1 MTDGGERASL
11 LILRRR
17 RRVLRRPATTTCRND
32 PMLYKQSR
40 SQYPRQNGLFSIV
53 PNLPGYAIPEHR
65 DHGYGPLARF
75 DDTTLEPGGF
85 VPMHEHRN
93 DEIITYITDGLVR
106 HADSSGA
113 RVVASPTK
121 IMVMN
126 AGKGFWHEEG
136 TAPDDPTLRALQ
148 IFVRPHTVDLEPNI
162 QFKEI
167 GTPPL
172 NEWRLLAGPENTEAP
187 SFIRND
193 VPCAR
198 CRSCTAGAARLGRL
212 HPCLSRPHRCQRD
225 KPRNERGLTVGQ
237 RDGGLG
243 KGTRGCDR
251 GGVPDQPEGP
261 GNARRHDWTLSRNR
275 YAKGVSRRAQK
286 SR

>member
-1 MTDGGERASL
+1 
-11 LILRRR
+11 
-17 RRVLRRPATTTCRND
+17 
-32 PMLYKQSR
+32 MLYKQSR
-40 SQYPRQNGLFSIV
+40 SQYRYQNGPFSIV

-85 VPMHEHRN
+85 VAMHEHRN

-106 HADSSGA
+106 HADSAGSSL
-113 RVVASPTK
+113 VASPTK

-126 AGKGFWHEEG
+126 AGRSFWHEEG
-136 TAPDDPTLRALQ
+136 TRPDDPTLRGLQ

-167 GTPPL
+167 STPLP

-193 VPCAR
+193 VRLYDAHLAR
-198 CRSCTAGAARLGRL
+198 GAEVAFPKRQGWDAFI
-212 HPCLSRPHRCQRD
+212 HAY
-225 KPRNERGLTVGQ
+225 RGSIKVNGTNLETRESALLVGET
-237 RDGGLG
+237 D
-243 KGTRGCDR
+243 
-251 GGVPDQPEGP
+251 
-261 GNARRHDWTLSRNR
+261 
-275 YAKGVSRRAQK
+275 AQLEALEDAIVVAFLINPK
-286 SR
+286 SRITNAGTIGH

>member
-1 MTDGGERASL
+1 
-11 LILRRR
+11 
-17 RRVLRRPATTTCRND
+17 
-32 PMLYKQSR
+32 MLYKQSR
-40 SQYPRQNGLFSIV
+40 SQYHYKNGPFSIV
-53 PNLPGYAIPEHR
+53 PNLPGYAIPDHR

-113 RVVASPTK
+113 RLVASPTK
-121 IMVMN
+121 MMVMN
-126 AGKGFWHEEG
+126 AGKSFWHEEG
-136 TAPDDPTLRALQ
+136 TTPDDPTLRALQ

-187 SFIRND
+187 SFIRID
-193 VPCAR
+193 VNETSLDTKESALLVNETEVRVRALEDAIVVAFLINPKAR
-198 CRSCTAGAARLGRL
+198 VTHAGTIG
-212 HPCLSRPHRCQRD
+212 H
-225 KPRNERGLTVGQ
+225 
-237 RDGGLG
+237 
-243 KGTRGCDR
+243 
-251 GGVPDQPEGP
+251 
-261 GNARRHDWTLSRNR
+261 
-275 YAKGVSRRAQK
+275 
-286 SR
+286 

>member
-1 MTDGGERASL
+1 
-11 LILRRR
+11 
-17 RRVLRRPATTTCRND
+17 
-32 PMLYKQSR
+32 MLYKQSR
-40 SQYPRQNGLFSIV
+40 SQYRYQNGPFSIV

-113 RVVASPTK
+113 RLVASPTK

-126 AGKGFWHEEG
+126 AGKRFWHEEG
-136 TAPDDPTLRALQ
+136 TTPDDPTLRALQ

-193 VPCAR
+193 VRLYDAHLVR
-198 CRSCTAGAARLGRL
+198 GAEVALPKRKGWDAFVHAYRG
-212 HPCLSRPHRCQRD
+212 HID
-225 KPRNERGLTVGQ
+225 VNETSLDTKESALLVNETEVRVRALEDAIVVAF
-237 RDGGLG
+237 LIN
-243 KGTRGCDR
+243 
-251 GGVPDQPEGP
+251 P
-261 GNARRHDWTLSRNR
+261 NARVTHAGTI
-275 YAKGVSRRAQK
+275 GH
-286 SR
+286 